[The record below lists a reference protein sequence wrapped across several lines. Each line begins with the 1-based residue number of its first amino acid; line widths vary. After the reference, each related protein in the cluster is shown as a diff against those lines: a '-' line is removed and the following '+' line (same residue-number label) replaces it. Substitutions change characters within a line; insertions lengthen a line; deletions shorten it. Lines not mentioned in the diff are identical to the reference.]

1 MSDLASLNVA
11 LNRTAAGLKQIAGA
25 QANTAHN
32 LNAEQA
38 VAGKSRETFF
48 TIYDV
53 DGGQDAIP
61 TSSNAAGMIEGK
73 TRNHIGKSGL
83 PVQSM
88 ERTHMALTG
97 DRCFFPVKDSEGN
110 LFYTRVGSFKPN
122 GSNLYANQF
131 GMILQYVPADNAGNI
146 PSTLSASNLQPLSM
160 ANQSISSLT
169 SDSIT
174 VGAGLGG
181 SIGNIVQKNFNVIDA
196 SGTPR
201 TLMFNFQRIDLP
213 PGSANA
219 QAWRLVAN
227 GPTGS
232 VVQGDAVS
240 PYGNP
245 AFGLVIEFDTSGK
258 PAAFK
263 QGDGAGGYSVPLT
276 NLPTLN
282 INWPGGVAPSTIN
295 LSLGNIGQT
304 NGVMTISGGQ
314 SFLKVV
320 SNGYQ
325 SGTLNSM
332 EFDENGRIYGS
343 FSNGQT
349 KFLGRLALGML
360 NNPDAMLPTSN
371 ACYLPTSDNGI
382 GDDYSGSVSFEYAGE
397 NATGQVAVG
406 ALESSNVDVITEMSR
421 MVQRE
426 LQFSVITTASH
437 TTKNMWGEMLRATK
451 S

>member
-1 MSDLASLNVA
+1 MSELASLNVA

-38 VAGKSRETFF
+38 IAGKSRETFF

-53 DGGQDAIP
+53 DGGLDAIP

-97 DRCFFPVKDSEGN
+97 DRCFFPVKDSDGN

-131 GMILQYVPADNAGNI
+131 GMILQYAPVDNAGNL
-146 PSTLSASNLQPLSM
+146 PATVNASNLQPLSM
-160 ANQSISSLT
+160 ANQSMSSVT

-181 SIGNIVQKNFNVIDA
+181 SIGTIVPKNFNVIDA

-201 TLMFNFQRIDLP
+201 TLMFNFERIALP

-232 VVQGDAVS
+232 AVQGDAAS

-245 AFGLVIEFDTSGK
+245 AFGLVIEFDNSGK
-258 PAAFK
+258 PAAFR
-263 QGDGAGGYSVPLT
+263 QGDGLGGYSAPLA

-282 INWPGGVAPSTIN
+282 INWPNGAASSTIN

-360 NNPDAMLPTSN
+360 NNPDAMLPTNN

-397 NATGQVAVG
+397 NATGQIAVG
-406 ALESSNVDVITEMSR
+406 ALEGSNVDVITEMSR

-451 S
+451 

>member
-1 MSDLASLNVA
+1 MPELASLNVA
-11 LNRTAAGLKQIAGA
+11 LNRTSAGLKQIAGA

-38 VAGKSRETFF
+38 IAGKSRETFF

-53 DGGQDAIP
+53 DGGIDASP
-61 TSSNAAGMIEGK
+61 PSSNAAGMIEGK

-88 ERTHMALTG
+88 ERTHMALTS
-97 DRCFFPVKDSEGN
+97 DRCFFPVKDNDGN

-131 GMILQYVPADNAGNI
+131 GMILQYAPADDAGNL
-146 PSTLSASNLQPLSM
+146 PATVSSGDLQPLSM
-160 ANQSISSLT
+160 ANHSMNSIT

-181 SIGNIVQKNFNVIDA
+181 AIGDIVRKNFNVIDA

-201 TLMFNFQRIDLP
+201 TLVFNFERINLP
-213 PGSANA
+213 AGSTNA

-232 VVQGDAVS
+232 TVQGDAAS

-245 AFGLVIEFDTSGK
+245 AFGLVIEFDGSGK
-258 PAAFK
+258 PAAFR
-263 QGDGAGGYSVPLT
+263 QGDGLAGYSAPFA

-282 INWPGGVAPSTIN
+282 ISWPGGVAPSIIN
-295 LSLGNIGQT
+295 LNLGNIGQT
-304 NGVMTISGGQ
+304 NGVMTINGGQ

-320 SNGYQ
+320 SNGHQ
-325 SGTLNSM
+325 AGTLNSM

-343 FSNGQT
+343 FSNGQS
-349 KFLGRLALGML
+349 KFLGRLALGIL

-397 NATGQVAVG
+397 NATGQIAVG
-406 ALESSNVDVITEMSR
+406 ALEGSNVDVITEMSR

-437 TTKNMWGEMLRATK
+437 TTKNMWGEMLRAVK